1 LLAAASAGMAM
12 AAPVE
17 VGTQGTVG
25 SLVLREVEHFRR
37 MEVAGGHGKKSSS
50 KVVAAGGASPRS
62 NGGKKPR
69 PKKGAAVVG
78 NASSFLPRMCSSAEV
93 VEDPAG
99 SGRRE
104 RPSRV
109 RYRPLGD
116 DGDGDALPQQD

>member
-1 LLAAASAGMAM
+1 MA

-17 VGTQGTVG
+17 VGAQGTVG
-25 SLVLREVEHFRR
+25 SLVLREVEYFRR

-50 KVVAAGGASPRS
+50 KVVGASGGSGSGSPWS
-62 NGGKKPR
+62 DSGKKPK
-69 PKKGAAVVG
+69 PTTKKKGAVAAG
-78 NASSFLPRMCSSAEV
+78 NGSFLPRMCSSAEV
-93 VEDPAG
+93 AEDPG

-116 DGDGDALPQQD
+116 DDGDALPQQD